1 MLFQLAQ
8 PIRLLLEYT
17 KTPFE
22 DKFVSCGPAPD
33 FDRSA
38 WTSVKG
44 SLGLDFPNLPYYLDG
59 DIKVTQSNAIL
70 RYIARKHDLLGKTED
85 EKVRVDIMAE
95 QSMDFRNGIV
105 RLSYNPAFVRSTS
118 LLLSPNERTI
128 AFLVVFFYFQD
139 QIKDEYLTGLVSKL
153 DEFSRFLGD
162 NPWFAGK
169 NLSFVDFVMYE
180 LLDQHRELAPEL
192 LAKYPK
198 LTALLDRFE
207 ALPEIKVYMA
217 SDRFMKAPINNKMA
231 KFGAK

>member
-105 RLSYNPAFVRSTS
+105 RLSYNPAFVRSTP
-118 LLLSPNERTI
+118 LLLSRTKERLFLLFFFLFPGPNQGR
-128 AFLVVFFYFQD
+128 VPN
-139 QIKDEYLTGLVSKL
+139 
-153 DEFSRFLGD
+153 R
-162 NPWFAGK
+162 AG
-169 NLSFVDFVMYE
+169 E
-180 LLDQHRELAPEL
+180 QA
-192 LAKYPK
+192 
-198 LTALLDRFE
+198 
-207 ALPEIKVYMA
+207 
-217 SDRFMKAPINNKMA
+217 
-231 KFGAK
+231 